1 MWGSDA
7 KGWGRGLASWALVGA
22 MVWGVAPVA
31 QAARLALVIGNNN
44 YQVLRPL
51 KNATQDAR
59 DTAAELRAVGFR
71 VPDKWLVLNA
81 TQRQMDAALQDF
93 VANLRPDDEV
103 VFFYAG
109 HGVEIDAQAALV
121 PVDLSDPARHPL
133 DGRLRPMAEI
143 EQAKKQVLDQSI
155 TLNRVAQDI
164 AQRQV
169 KFSLLV
175 VDACRDN
182 PVLELLREA
191 HRNNPG
197 RNAGPAPAVG
207 LIADAAADTQVL
219 LFSASKGQQ
228 ALDHLGPQDRE
239 RNGLFT
245 RVLLKALRTPGLG
258 LRDMLPQVKAEVK
271 QLAAQVRV
279 EGRPHQ
285 QEPRSMAAYDA
296 PNFFFRPPTAAAPLP
311 ATPTPATAG
320 GVNLEDLQREE
331 QTRQQW
337 AQWQARMK
345 AEYERVAAFTGSA
358 DLVVKA
364 WERFLSTW
372 AQNNPLSTEDE
383 TLRSQAQSQLARARQ
398 AASVAVS
405 PPPAPAAVV
414 VSTPQP
420 PAAQTMD
427 GRYQILANGAE
438 VKDLQTGLVWQRCS
452 VGQRWDGSSCAGTA
466 KEFRFDEAQAQ
477 AGNGWR
483 VPTVRELHSLIQC
496 SKGFKGTEDL
506 KDGKGSVPDTC
517 VDGSNRPTLN
527 TTAFPKTPD
536 SWYWTSSP
544 VVGHSGYAWYV
555 SFGNGLVNY
564 YGFRYYYDHVRLVR

>member
-1 MWGSDA
+1 MWGSRGN
-7 KGWGRGLASWALVGA
+7 GWGQGVASWALVGA
-22 MVWGVAPVA
+22 VLLGVAPVA

-59 DTAAELRAVGFR
+59 DTAAELRAVGFQ

-121 PVDLSDPARHPL
+121 PVDLSDPARRPL
-133 DGRLRPMAEI
+133 DGSLRPLSEI
-143 EQAKKQVLDQSI
+143 EQAKQQVLNQSI
-155 TLNRVAQDI
+155 TLNRVARDI

-191 HRNNPG
+191 HRSNPG
-197 RNAGPAPAVG
+197 RNTGPAPAVG

-296 PNFFFRPPTAAAPLP
+296 PNFFFRPPTVAPAP
-311 ATPTPATAG
+311 VTPGPGAVG
-320 GVNLEDLQREE
+320 SVSLDDLQREE
-331 QTRQQW
+331 QVRQQW

-345 AEYERVAAFTGSA
+345 AEYVQVAAFTGSA

-364 WERFLSTW
+364 WERFLSAW

-398 AASVAVS
+398 AA
-405 PPPAPAAVV
+405 AVV
-414 VSTPQP
+414 VAPAP
-420 PAAQTMD
+420 PPVNSEPAVQTLD

-438 VKDLQTGLVWQRCS
+438 VKDLQTGLTWQRCS
-452 VGQRWDGSSCAGTA
+452 VGQRWSGSSCEGETQ
-466 KEFRFDEAQAQ
+466 KFTLDEALAQ

-483 VPTVRELHSLIQC
+483 VPTVRELQSLRVC
-496 SKGFKGTEDL
+496 STGFVSDTRDFR
-506 KDGKGSVPDTC
+506 DGGAGVPKWC
-517 VDGSNRPTLN
+517 NDGSRRPTIH
-527 TTAFPKTPD
+527 TGAFPNTPSD
-536 SWYWTSSP
+536 WYWTSSP
-544 VVGHSGYAWYV
+544 VVGLSDDAW
-555 SFGNGLVNY
+555 LVVFNY
-564 YGFRYYYDHVRLVR
+564 GGVYDYNRYGSVHVRLVR

>member
-1 MWGSDA
+1 MWGSRGN
-7 KGWGRGLASWALVGA
+7 GWGQGVASWALVGA
-22 MVWGVAPVA
+22 VLWGVAPVA

-59 DTAAELRAVGFR
+59 DTAAELRAVGFQ

-93 VANLRPDDEV
+93 VANLRQDDEV

-121 PVDLSDPARHPL
+121 PVDLSDPARRPL
-133 DGRLRPMAEI
+133 DGSLRPMSEI
-143 EQAKKQVLDQSI
+143 EQAKQQVLNQSI
-155 TLNRVAQDI
+155 TLNRVARDI

-191 HRNNPG
+191 HRSNPG

-296 PNFFFRPPTAAAPLP
+296 PNFFFRPTMAAPAPAPVP
-311 ATPTPATAG
+311 ATPGPGAVG
-320 GVNLEDLQREE
+320 SLGLDDLQREE
-331 QTRQQW
+331 QVRQQW

-345 AEYERVAAFTGSA
+345 ADYAQVAAFTGSA

-364 WERFLSTW
+364 WERFLSAW
-372 AQNNPLSTEDE
+372 VQNNPLSTEDE

-398 AASVAVS
+398 AATVAVS
-405 PPPAPAAVV
+405 APPPPVSPAPAV
-414 VSTPQP
+414 
-420 PAAQTMD
+420 QTLD

-438 VKDLQTGLVWQRCS
+438 VKDLQTGLTWQRCS
-452 VGQRWDGSSCAGTA
+452 VGQRWSGSGCEGDA
-466 KEFRFDEAQAQ
+466 KEFQFDAAQAQ
-477 AGNGWR
+477 AGSGWR
-483 VPTVRELHSLIQC
+483 VPTVRELQSLRVC
-496 SKGFKGTEDL
+496 STGFEAKTRDL
-506 KDGKGSVPDTC
+506 QDGGAAVSYAC
-517 VDGSNRPTLN
+517 NDGSTQPTIH
-527 TTAFPKTPD
+527 TTAFPNTPS

-544 VVGHSGYAWYV
+544 VVGNSGFAWDV
-555 SFGNGLVNY
+555 SFSYGSVGSYGLR
-564 YGFRYYYDHVRLVR
+564 GSGSHVRLVR

>member
-1 MWGSDA
+1 MWGSRGN
-7 KGWGRGLASWALVGA
+7 GWGHGLASWALVGA
-22 MVWGVAPVA
+22 VLWGVAPVA

-59 DTAAELRAVGFR
+59 DTAAELRAVGFQ

-121 PVDLSDPARHPL
+121 PVDLSDPARRPL
-133 DGRLRPMAEI
+133 DGSLRPLSEI
-143 EQAKKQVLDQSI
+143 EQAKQQVLNQSI
-155 TLNRVAQDI
+155 TLNRVARDI

-279 EGRPHQ
+279 EGHPHQ

-296 PNFFFRPPTAAAPLP
+296 PNFFFRPPTVAPAP
-311 ATPTPATAG
+311 VTPGPGAVG
-320 GVNLEDLQREE
+320 SLSLDDLQREE
-331 QTRQQW
+331 QVRQQW

-364 WERFLSTW
+364 WERFLSAW

-398 AASVAVS
+398 AATVAVS
-405 PPPAPAAVV
+405 APPPVSPAPAV
-414 VSTPQP
+414 
-420 PAAQTMD
+420 QTLD

-438 VKDLQTGLVWQRCS
+438 VKDLQTGLTWQRCS
-452 VGQRWDGSSCAGTA
+452 VGQRWSGSGCEGNAENF
-466 KEFRFDEAQAQ
+466 KFDEAQAQ
-477 AGNGWR
+477 AGSGWR

-496 SKGFKGTEDL
+496 SNGFKGTEDL
-506 KDGKGSVPDTC
+506 KDGKGSVPDWC
-517 VDGSNRPTLN
+517 KDGSTQPTIH
-527 TTAFPKTPD
+527 TTAFPNTPS

-544 VVGHSGYAWYV
+544 VVGYSDIAWGVYFDYGYVYY
-555 SFGNGLVNY
+555 SYRYGN
-564 YGFRYYYDHVRLVR
+564 FHVRLVR